1 MVYLNYGAYK
11 FTIFYMIRQN
21 NIITGNL
28 MQVPVQID
36 ILKVSPQLSSTSIG
50 FFELG
55 LTSLDEVANQDSL

>member
-1 MVYLNYGAYK
+1 
-11 FTIFYMIRQN
+11 
-21 NIITGNL
+21 